1 MSFTCGCNSTDQ
13 PKEPQFKKSKYFEDM
28 AASFAINTKY
38 QTLYAHYSWLV
49 EARRDIPKN
58 AFIEAE
64 LHNPADFAK
73 PLKVTAIE
81 LQAQDGESP
90 WANRRFYVLSPRLE
104 TLTCGLHPVK
114 LNIYKDESKSS
125 LLGTHENAIL
135 SRIDTQYC
143 MKDEFMEKMKE
154 AAKNTEWK
162 SMKAEGSTVQNGEGS

>member
-13 PKEPQFKKSKYFEDM
+13 PKEPQFKKSKYFEDV

-38 QTLYAHYSWLV
+38 QVTIPCYSWLV

-90 WANRRFYVLSPRLE
+90 WGNRRFYVLSPRLE

-114 LNIYKDESKSS
+114 LNIYKDETKSS

-154 AAKNTEWK
+154 AAKNTDWK
-162 SMKAEGSTVQNGEGS
+162 FVKAEGSTVQNGDGS

>member
-13 PKEPQFKKSKYFEDM
+13 PKEPQFKKSKYFEDV
-28 AASFAINTKY
+28 AASFAVNTKY
-38 QTLYAHYSWLV
+38 Q
-49 EARRDIPKN
+49 ARRDIPKN

-114 LNIYKDESKSS
+114 LNIYKDESRSS
-125 LLGTHENAIL
+125 LLGSHENAIL

-162 SMKAEGSTVQNGEGS
+162 SMKAEGSNVHSGVGS

>member
-1 MSFTCGCNSTDQ
+1 MSFTCGCNSAEQ
-13 PKEPQFKKSKYFEDM
+13 PKEPQFKKSKYFEDV

-38 QTLYAHYSWLV
+38 PTLYAHYSWLV
-49 EARRDIPKN
+49 EARRDIPKG

-64 LHNPADFAK
+64 LHNPADFSR
-73 PLKVTAIE
+73 PLKVAAIE
-81 LQAQDGESP
+81 LQAQEGESP

-114 LNIYKDESKSS
+114 LHLYKDESKST

-143 MKDEFMEKMKE
+143 MKDEFLEKMRE
-154 AAKNTEWK
+154 AAKHAEWK
-162 SMKAEGSTVQNGEGS
+162 SHKAEGSSVQSESP